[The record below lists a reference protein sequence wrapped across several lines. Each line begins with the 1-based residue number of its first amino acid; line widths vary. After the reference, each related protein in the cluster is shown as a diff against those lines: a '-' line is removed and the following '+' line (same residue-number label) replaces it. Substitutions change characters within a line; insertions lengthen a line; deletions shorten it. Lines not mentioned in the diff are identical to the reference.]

1 MESYETYASLNEIIS
16 LLKQINEKLT
26 KIANNSY

>member
-1 MESYETYASLNEIIS
+1 MESYEAYTSFNEIIS

-26 KIANNSY
+26 KIADSSN